1 VENRLNN
8 SHFMNG
14 RLRYLVE
21 NIKARGE
28 RDNISAVLIKATNAV
43 E

>member
-1 VENRLNN
+1 
-8 SHFMNG
+8 MNG
-14 RLRYLVE
+14 RLRYIME

-28 RDNISAVLIKATNAV
+28 RDNISAILIKAANTA